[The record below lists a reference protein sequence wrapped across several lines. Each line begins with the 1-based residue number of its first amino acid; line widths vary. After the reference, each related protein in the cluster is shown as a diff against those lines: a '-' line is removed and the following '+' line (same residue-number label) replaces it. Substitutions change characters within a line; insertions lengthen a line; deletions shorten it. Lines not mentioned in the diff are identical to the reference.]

1 MTIDPPILYSF
12 RRCPYAM
19 RARLAIIQS
28 HTTVELREVVLKN
41 KPQQLLDISPKAT
54 VPVLHLSDGSVIDE
68 SLDIMK
74 WALGNNDPDNWLDQ
88 TIIKDINQLI
98 FINDE
103 EFKYYLDRYKYAD
116 RFPEQPE
123 RYYRQKAELFL
134 ANLEQRLSNQPF
146 LCAEQCTLADSAIF
160 PFIRQFANVDLS
172 WFQASEYKH
181 LNRWLNNH
189 IESSLFLSIMKK
201 YPAWQQGDTKQL
213 FYVREPL

>member
-88 TIIKDINQLI
+88 SIIKDINQLI
-98 FINDE
+98 FINDG

-134 ANLEQRLSNQPF
+134 ANLEQRLSSQSF

-172 WFQASEYKH
+172 WFQASKYKY
-181 LNRWLNNH
+181 LNHWLNNH

-213 FYVREPL
+213 F